1 MLYIIIRLNELTFSD
16 VQGKESVSLRTKG
29 ELTLVLEDEPVE
41 IRLCDKDKK
50 NILTI
55 SGKNGA
61 VTVQAEKKI
70 VLDVGGGSLTLD
82 GQGKK
87 AALKMDTVSIEAGQ
101 SLNLKG
107 QSVKLEG
114 SMMTVKSSGNLDVNA
129 SGMLTL
135 KGSMAKIN

>member
-1 MLYIIIRLNELTFSD
+1 M
-16 VQGKESVSLRTKG
+16 
-29 ELTLVLEDEPVE
+29 E